1 MTKTF
6 LITFLLILISFASQA
21 QEKAAQ
27 IFEQAQFN
35 QEEVSEILSAYP
47 ELETIDIASLAQASA
62 EDGNFSVFKLYAE
75 ATNDVYVIKK
85 DVSGAG
91 RIEVDKTFV
100 PFDVSR
106 KTFEGT
112 INGTL
117 LESIKETTGSERVAR
132 QISEAFKHEFST
144 TKGLKVGA
152 SYSFEVIEYF
162 DNGQMVKYGDVLKAA
177 LVVGKAI
184 SERVLQQDL
193 QTLSW
198 DLLPV
203 NKEKPFY
210 APVKMS
216 RVSSLFNLARKH
228 PVKRRIQP
236 HNGIDFVAKA
246 GTPVFPAL
254 EGTIIA
260 IGRAKA
266 KGKFILIEHDNGY
279 QTTYDHLRKFTKGL
293 RVGSRVE
300 VSDQIGEVGRTGYA
314 TGAHLHFGIMKDG
327 LYVNPLHLVKDYT
340 FDQKD
345 RYESETVDAEI
356 DAEVDAIFGEE
367 EITE

>member
-6 LITFLLILISFASQA
+6 LITFLLILFSFASQA

-27 IFEQAQFN
+27 IFEQVQLN
-35 QEEVSEILSAYP
+35 QAEVSEIFSAYP
-47 ELETIDIASLAQASA
+47 ELETIDIASLAQSASN
-62 EDGNFSVFKLYAE
+62 EGDEIIKLYAE
-75 ATNDVYVIKK
+75 ATNDVYVVKK
-85 DVSGAG
+85 DLSGAG
-91 RIEVDKTFV
+91 RIEVEKTYV
-100 PFDVSR
+100 PFDVAR
-106 KTFEGT
+106 KTFEGE

-117 LESIKETTGSERVAR
+117 FETIKDVTGSERIAR
-132 QISEAFKHEFST
+132 QISEAFKQEFTT

-162 DNGQMVKYGDVLKAA
+162 DNGHMVKFGDVVNVSLT
-177 LVVGKAI
+177 VGKAV
-184 SERVLQQDL
+184 SERILQQDL
-193 QTLSW
+193 ETLSW
-198 DLLPV
+198 NLLPV
-203 NKEKPFY
+203 NPPKIEKPFY

-236 HNGIDFVAKA
+236 HNGIDFVAPS

-300 VSDQIGEVGRTGYA
+300 LSDQIGEVGRTGYA
-314 TGAHLHFGIMKDG
+314 TGAHLHFGIVKDG
-327 LYVNPLHLVKDYT
+327 YYVNPLHLVKDYT

-345 RYESETVDAEI
+345 EAE
-356 DAEVDAIFGEE
+356 AIVAEE
-367 EITE
+367 EISE